1 MLFLVISVSCAWC
14 LFDEEFEALK
24 QRITNL
30 ELAAKEDKNENEL
43 LKKEVVDLK
52 IKVSNLVYKDNN
64 EESLTEVRVI
74 IINHNVNDRKCLIVG
89 FLKKGT
95 SGCYEQIRIAN
106 DWSHL

>member
-1 MLFLVISVSCAWC
+1 MRKQVLLLFISVTCSWC

-30 ELAAKEDKNENEL
+30 ELSAKEDKNENEL

-64 EESLTEVRVI
+64 EESLTEVMI
-74 IINHNVNDRKCLIVG
+74 SFKTIENVS
-89 FLKKGT
+89 FL
-95 SGCYEQIRIAN
+95 
-106 DWSHL
+106 